1 MQVSSDTLNTTPLAK
16 IERGEP
22 AAITCDAIVEDLG
35 YALEDDPQV
44 WETLLNYRDCAAI
57 LNVKVPTLK
66 KMLKRGDGPP
76 YLRIGRL
83 VRFSPSM
90 LRTWIRSQVE
100 ITAPSIKITEPETI
114 NNS

>member
-1 MQVSSDTLNTTPLAK
+1 MQEPLGAIDIIDTAT
-16 IERGEP
+16 
-22 AAITCDAIVEDLG
+22 AITCDAIVEDLG
-35 YALEDDPQV
+35 NAPEDAQV

-57 LNVKVPTLK
+57 LNIKVPTLK

-90 LRTWIRSQVE
+90 LKTWIRSRVE
-100 ITAPSIKITEPETI
+100 ITALPI
-114 NNS
+114 